1 MFVAWC
7 PVAEIFF
14 FFKQKTAYEMRI
26 SDWSSDVCSSDLL
39 AERQTRGVSFSPGL
53 IDTLRQREVEALGDK
68 LAAET
73 GRQFSKA
80 GTGEY
85 VAGTYRQ
92 RFALAS
98 GRFAMIDDGLGFQL
112 VPWSP
117 SLERQIGQH
126 VSGVS
131 RGAGGVDWSFGRN
144 RGLGLSSHQTRNAP
158 CRRPKSYGGRSS
170 PSS

>member
-1 MFVAWC
+1 MNRFDPAC
-7 PVAEIFF
+7 F
-14 FFKQKTAYEMRI
+14 
-26 SDWSSDVCSSDLL
+26 
-39 AERQTRGVSFSPGL
+39 GVSFSPGL
-53 IDTLRQREVEALGDK
+53 IDTLRQREVDALGEK

-80 GTGEY
+80 ATGEY

-117 SLERQIGQH
+117 SLERQVGQH

-131 RGAGGVDWSFGRN
+131 HGAGGVDWSFGRN
-144 RGLGLSSHQTRNAP
+144 RGLGM
-158 CRRPKSYGGRSS
+158 
-170 PSS
+170 

>member
-1 MFVAWC
+1 M
-7 PVAEIFF
+7 
-14 FFKQKTAYEMRI
+14 
-26 SDWSSDVCSSDLL
+26 
-39 AERQTRGVSFSPGL
+39 
-53 IDTLRQREVEALGDK
+53 RQREGRPLGEK
-68 LAAET
+68 LATET
-73 GRQFSKA
+73 SRQFSKA
-80 GTGEY
+80 ATGEY

-144 RGLGLSSHQTRNAP
+144 RGLGM
-158 CRRPKSYGGRSS
+158 
-170 PSS
+170 